1 MKNDFNKL
9 PVTLRY
15 GIYVGAGLI
24 AFFVGRKI
32 YNDITTKVKLKKI
45 LKDQEDS
52 VVKVTIIDQGS
63 GTGVTTNL
71 NLSLIAGNIYDAF
84 YNNDFFN
91 WTEDETRAINE
102 LKKVPKPYISQLS
115 QIYSNTYQKN
125 LQNDFIE
132 FCDSDEM
139 EKINYLFN

>member
-9 PVTLRY
+9 PVTLKY
-15 GIYVGAGLI
+15 SIYAGAGLI
-24 AFFVGRKI
+24 FFFVGRKI
-32 YNDITTKVKLKKI
+32 IKNITTKVKLKKI
-45 LKDQEDS
+45 IEDQEDS
-52 VVKVTIIDQGS
+52 IVKVTIIDQGS

-71 NLSLIAGNIYDAF
+71 NLSLIAGNIYDSF
-84 YNNDFFN
+84 YNNDYFS

-115 QIYSNTYQKN
+115 QIYSDTYQKN

-139 EKINYLFN
+139 EKIDYLFN

>member
-15 GIYVGAGLI
+15 SIYAGAGLI
-24 AFFVGRKI
+24 VFFVGRKI
-32 YNDITTKVKLKKI
+32 IKDITTKVKLKKV

-71 NLSLIAGNIYDAF
+71 NLSLIAGTIYDSF
-84 YNNDFFN
+84 YNNDFFD
-91 WTEDETRAINE
+91 WTEDETRAIDE
-102 LKKVPKPYISQLS
+102 LKKVPKQYIPQLS
-115 QIYSNTYQKN
+115 QIYSDTYQKN

-139 EKINYLFN
+139 EKIDYLFN

>member
-15 GIYVGAGLI
+15 SIYVGAGLI

-32 YNDITTKVKLKKI
+32 YNNITKKVILKKI

-52 VVKVTIIDQGS
+52 IVKVTIIDQGS

-71 NLSLIAGNIYDAF
+71 NLSLIAGNIYDSF
-84 YNNDFFN
+84 YNNDFFD

-102 LKKVPKPYISQLS
+102 IKKVPKPYISQLS
-115 QIYSNTYQKN
+115 QIYSDTYKKN
-125 LQNDFIE
+125 LQNDFVQ
-132 FCDSDEM
+132 FCDQDELD
-139 EKINYLFN
+139 KIDYLFN

>member
-15 GIYVGAGLI
+15 SIYAGAGLI
-24 AFFVGRKI
+24 VFFVGRKI
-32 YNDITTKVKLKKI
+32 IKDITTKVKLKKV

-63 GTGVTTNL
+63 GTGVITNL
-71 NLSLIAGNIYDAF
+71 NLSLIAGTIYDSF
-84 YNNDFFN
+84 YNNDFFD

-102 LKKVPKPYISQLS
+102 LKKVPKQYIPQLS
-115 QIYSNTYQKN
+115 QIYSDTYQKN

-139 EKINYLFN
+139 EKIDYLFN

>member
-9 PVTLRY
+9 PVTLKY
-15 GIYVGAGLI
+15 SIYAGAGLI

-45 LKDQEDS
+45 LKNQEDS

-71 NLSLIAGNIYDAF
+71 NLSLIAANIYDSF

-91 WTEDETRAINE
+91 WTEDETRAVNE
-102 LKKVPKPYISQLS
+102 LKKVPKSYISQLS

-125 LQNDFIE
+125 LQDDFIK
-132 FCDSDEM
+132 FCDSDEL
-139 EKINYLFN
+139 EKIDYLFN

>member
-15 GIYVGAGLI
+15 GIYAGAGLI
-24 AFFVGRKI
+24 VFFVGRKI
-32 YNDITTKVKLKKI
+32 IKDITTKIKLKKI
-45 LKDQEDS
+45 IEDQEDS
-52 VVKVTIIDQGS
+52 IVKVTIIDQGS

-71 NLSLIAGNIYDAF
+71 NLSVIAGVIYDSF
-84 YNNDFFN
+84 YNNDYFG
-91 WTEDETRAINE
+91 WSEDETRAINE

-115 QIYSNTYQKN
+115 QIYSDTYQKN

-139 EKINYLFN
+139 EKIDYLFN